1 MMYNVLMVIDIQS
14 NKSIK
19 GKVLKTFLFLSAYT
33 FTKHQIK
40 IYLSALYMI

>member
-1 MMYNVLMVIDIQS
+1 MYNVLMVIDIQS

-19 GKVLKTFLFLSAYT
+19 GKVLRLFFFFGTYT
-33 FTKHQIK
+33 STKHQIK